1 MPLKR
6 RSFRAPKTIV
16 QCNVKVLGGSITSP
30 VEFVKHWEE
39 VAVAEFQQD
48 SSVLVLTVSAGIA
61 IEIKL
66 SHDLLHQ
73 HIIIQLQDNETLFCF
88 NVKFS
93 PKLYENPYKKK
104 QRIPGR
110 KSRYPEFGL
119 LTSFCVQFKNESP
132 ITSRLLWYLRYVDFT
147 TVHAQLSVTDQVQEV
162 NVEIKNFDIAYA
174 WKSLCCQ
181 GYKVTNQISTGTLEE
196 IIADLEKCRYSDVF
210 TAMAERVTGKPFFN
224 FKEEMQDAIK
234 LTENCEVDN
243 KVPQNYTMVRRA
255 VLTPSR
261 LILLSKEPVYFNRIV
276 RQYNTDYFIRLV
288 YRDEDFDKL
297 CGIKSRRPQHLLED
311 MKQHFIKGFTIYD
324 RHYEFL
330 GCSNSQ
336 LREHSFWFFSSYD
349 GITAEFIR
357 QSSGDLIKE
366 RCVASYVSRFGLCFS
381 SSWNTLTIEEHQEV
395 RFEKDVTRNGYCFT
409 DGIGKISKRLA
420 AKVDFL
426 KVLF

>member
-1 MPLKR
+1 M
-6 RSFRAPKTIV
+6 
-16 QCNVKVLGGSITSP
+16 
-30 VEFVKHWEE
+30 
-39 VAVAEFQQD
+39 
-48 SSVLVLTVSAGIA
+48 
-61 IEIKL
+61 
-66 SHDLLHQ
+66 
-73 HIIIQLQDNETLFCF
+73 
-88 NVKFS
+88 KFS